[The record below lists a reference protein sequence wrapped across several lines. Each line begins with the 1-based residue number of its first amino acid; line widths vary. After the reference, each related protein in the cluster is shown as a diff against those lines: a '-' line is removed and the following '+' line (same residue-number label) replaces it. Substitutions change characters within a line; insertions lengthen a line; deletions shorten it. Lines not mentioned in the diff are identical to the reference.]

1 MYAIGDA
8 KYDRSSL
15 FAIAS
20 TLLMNSLQ
28 YSGFWRGGR
37 DFFGRQRQEDLL
49 EAQAHRS
56 QLEQPPPAGHDR
68 PREIAAHVMSLLAL
82 DLVADDPV
90 AAVRFRHPT
99 HAGDSRQ
106 RGWPAPPAPVDPP
119 RQPR

>member
-68 PREIAAHVMSLLAL
+68 PREIAAHVMPLLAL

-90 AAVRFRHPT
+90 AAVRFGDAP
-99 HAGDSRQ
+99 HAGHSRQ
-106 RGWPAPPAPVDPP
+106 RGCRLTPAPVHLPLH
-119 RQPR
+119 R